1 MINLILND
9 MEQANAK
16 ATGELYTLQLPSK
29 VESISVLEALV
40 EEVAD
45 KYQVSEDT
53 FANMMTC
60 LNEAGMNAILHGNK
74 LDENKTVYVNVDA
87 DSRRIIWTVAD
98 EGPGFNYNNLPDPT
112 EPDRLEEL
120 TGRGVFILK
129 HLADQCIF
137 NAAGNE
143 VELHFKI

>member
-1 MINLILND
+1 
-9 MEQANAK
+9 MEQDDVQA
-16 ATGELYTLQLPSK
+16 GQLYTLQLPSTE
-29 VESISVLEALV
+29 ESITQLEALI
-40 EEVAD
+40 ENIAD

-60 LNEAGMNAILHGNK
+60 LNEALINAIKHGNK
-74 LDENKTVYVNVDA
+74 MDPQKKVIVNA
-87 DSRRIIWTVAD
+87 DVEPKRIIWTVTD
-98 EGPGFNYNNLPDPT
+98 EGPGFDYNNLPDPT
-112 EPDRLEEL
+112 AEENLENL
-120 TGRGVFILK
+120 TGRGVFIIK

>member
-1 MINLILND
+1 LINLILND
-9 MEQANAK
+9 MEEANAK

-29 VESISVLEALV
+29 VESISALEALV

-60 LNEAGMNAILHGNK
+60 LNEAAMNAILHGNK
-74 LDENKTVYVNVDA
+74 LDEKKTVYVNVEA
-87 DSRRIIWTVAD
+87 DSRRIVWTVAD

>member
-9 MEQANAK
+9 MEEANAK

-29 VESISVLEALV
+29 VESISALEALV

-60 LNEAGMNAILHGNK
+60 LNEAAMNAILHGNK
-74 LDENKTVYVNVDA
+74 LDEKKTVYVNVEA
-87 DSRRIIWTVAD
+87 DSRRIVWTVAD

>member
-1 MINLILND
+1 
-9 MEQANAK
+9 MEQANVQ
-16 ATGELYTLQLPSK
+16 TGELYTLQLPSK
-29 VESISVLEALV
+29 YESITLLENLI

-60 LNEAGMNAILHGNK
+60 LNEAVINAIIHGNK
-74 LDENKTVYVNVDA
+74 LDPKKTVIINAEVEPK
-87 DSRRIIWTVAD
+87 RIVWTITD
-98 EGPGFNYNNLPDPT
+98 EGDGFDYNNLADPT
-112 EPDRLEEL
+112 APDRLEEL

-137 NAAGNE
+137 NTLGNE